1 MLYKKFPTVTKAY
14 FMQVV
19 LAERYNKRTW
29 NNNTFSFQATLPIQN
44 NTTVALPTILTEPTV
59 PATSYNYVTVQRVGT
74 IRKLCVHFYQNR
86 KKISRKSQL
95 ILFKAL
101 LVTQHQGVSCKCD
114 KEVLSKFIPGKMQLH

>member
-19 LAERYNKRTW
+19 LAERYNKRTS

-59 PATSYNYVTVQRVGT
+59 PAPHIT
-74 IRKLCVHFYQNR
+74 
-86 KKISRKSQL
+86 
-95 ILFKAL
+95 
-101 LVTQHQGVSCKCD
+101 
-114 KEVLSKFIPGKMQLH
+114 M